1 MKKLQRFSYSK
12 SISNFLVL
20 HYELFIKHK
29 LFITEEFLTKMT
41 HTSFVWSNNFNRN
54 CTNFI
59 YWTME
64 TFTSTSSTRIL
75 FWHGHNIKKIMRQ
88 FFFLIWTHNIRT
100 NFSVLICKD
109 SPPPPLRNYNY
120 PNHYFSLVN
129 TYLSVYVYFTKGVE
143 RMIRLRFLNFFE

>member
-1 MKKLQRFSYSK
+1 MNFSS
-12 SISNFLVL
+12 SINFLLLKSFWPKWPTHRLCGAIISIVTVQT
-20 HYELFIKHK
+20 LFIGPWK
-29 LFITEEFLTKMT
+29 L
-41 HTSFVWSNNFNRN
+41 
-54 CTNFI
+54 
-59 YWTME
+59 YP
-64 TFTSTSSTRIL
+64 STSSTRIL

-109 SPPPPLRNYNY
+109 SPPPPPLRNYNY

-143 RMIRLRFLNFFE
+143 RMIRLRFLNFLNNPS